1 MLHSCASHAYYLL
14 HAILHYITLHC
25 TMVWCVISYKVVVLF
40 CAAEHVKYVVLDEAD
55 KMLSLGLHPQLKRIR
70 SLLIPRKSKSTQ
82 QEGVGNLVK
91 PHTRRK
97 RPQVLTC
104 IQTWSLKHGHNLCCI
119 VRTGVSCM

>member
-1 MLHSCASHAYYLL
+1 MEWY
-14 HAILHYITLHC
+14 
-25 TMVWCVISYKVVVLF
+25 VISYKVAVLF

-55 KMLSLGLHPQLKRIR
+55 KMLSLGLRPQLKRIR
-70 SLLIPRKSKSTQ
+70 SLLIPRKSKFT

-104 IQTWSLKHGHNLCCI
+104 NQTWSQPVLFVMLWSVLLAFAPLI
-119 VRTGVSCM
+119 